1 MLHNPILAG
10 GIAGLVE
17 VSFTHPL
24 DYMKVSIQQNKKIVF
39 REFYRGIT
47 SRYTSIFPMR
57 GILWGCRKKGKK
69 HLKDSSFI
77 QKSGAIGSVAG
88 FLQTFVDAPLEN
100 IKIQRMYN
108 NQVTYKPST
117 LTRGFVSNMGR
128 NMILCSGIIG
138 GSFIDHP
145 FGLIF
150 GSFVGC
156 VASQPFDYIKT
167 IRQTGIEPNYRH
179 IMKGWYYRA
188 AITPINMFIG
198 YNVYKFLT
206 HV

>member
-17 VSFTHPL
+17 VSMTHPL
-24 DYMKVSIQQNKKIVF
+24 DYMKVSIQQNKRILVK
-39 REFYRGIT
+39 EFYRGIT

-69 HLKDSSFI
+69 YLKDTGII
-77 QKSGAIGSVAG
+77 QKSSAIGGVAG

-100 IKIQRMYN
+100 IKIQRMYCN
-108 NQVTYKPST
+108 TVNYNPTY
-117 LTRGFVSNMGR
+117 LTRGFMPNMWR

-138 GSFIDHP
+138 GSFISHP
-145 FGLIF
+145 LGLIA
-150 GSFVGC
+150 GSFLGC
-156 VASQPFDYIKT
+156 IASQPFDYIKT
-167 IRQTGIEPNYRH
+167 IRQSGIKPNYNH

-198 YNVYKFLT
+198 YNVYKFIT
-206 HV
+206 NY